1 MNFYTL
7 KFEDKKLIL
16 LDQTQLPGKE
26 VYLDLTD
33 YRDIIEAIKMLRVRG
48 APAIGVAAAYGCVVT
63 CQNADDFE
71 EMMKYLEEIR
81 AARPTAVN
89 LAWAVDQMKNLANS
103 NKEKSLDQIRELFLE
118 KARQIHEDDEEMCRK
133 MGENGAEI
141 IKDGM
146 SILTHCNAGALA
158 TAGMG
163 TALAVIYAA
172 ARQGKKIKVYADE
185 TRPLLQGARLTT
197 WELMQENI
205 DVTLN
210 TDNMAASLMK
220 KGMIDCVIVGA
231 DRVTKNFDVVNKI
244 GTYGVAVL
252 AKHHNIPFYVA
263 IPWSTYDK
271 NTSSGEDVEIEMRD
285 PGEVTNWSGVKT
297 APEGVRVYS
306 PAFDVT
312 PHELVTAI
320 ITDTEVVYPNKT
332 K

>member
-1 MNFYTL
+1 
-7 KFEDKKLIL
+7 
-16 LDQTQLPGKE
+16 
-26 VYLDLTD
+26 
-33 YRDIIEAIKMLRVRG
+33 
-48 APAIGVAAAYGCVVT
+48 
-63 CQNADDFE
+63 
-71 EMMKYLEEIR
+71 
-81 AARPTAVN
+81 
-89 LAWAVDQMKNLANS
+89 
-103 NKEKSLDQIRELFLE
+103 
-118 KARQIHEDDEEMCRK
+118 

-141 IKDGM
+141 IRDGM

-172 ARQGKKIKVYADE
+172 AKQGKKIKVYADE

-263 IPWSTYDK
+263 IPWSTYDE
-271 NTSSGEDVEIEMRD
+271 NTPTGEDVEIEMRD

-297 APEGVRVYS
+297 APEGVKVYS

-320 ITDTEVVYPNKT
+320 ITDLEVVYPNKT

>member
-1 MNFYTL
+1 
-7 KFEDKKLIL
+7 
-16 LDQTQLPGKE
+16 
-26 VYLDLTD
+26 
-33 YRDIIEAIKMLRVRG
+33 
-48 APAIGVAAAYGCVVT
+48 
-63 CQNADDFE
+63 
-71 EMMKYLEEIR
+71 
-81 AARPTAVN
+81 
-89 LAWAVDQMKNLANS
+89 
-103 NKEKSLDQIRELFLE
+103 
-118 KARQIHEDDEEMCRK
+118 
-133 MGENGAEI
+133 
-141 IKDGM
+141 M

-172 ARQGKKIKVYADE
+172 AKQGKKIKVYADE

-263 IPWSTYDK
+263 IPWSTYDE
-271 NTSSGEDVEIEMRD
+271 NTPTGEDVEIEMRD

-297 APEGVRVYS
+297 APEGVKVYS

-320 ITDTEVVYPNKT
+320 ITDLEVVYPNKT

>member
-1 MNFYTL
+1 
-7 KFEDKKLIL
+7 
-16 LDQTQLPGKE
+16 
-26 VYLDLTD
+26 
-33 YRDIIEAIKMLRVRG
+33 
-48 APAIGVAAAYGCVVT
+48 
-63 CQNADDFE
+63 
-71 EMMKYLEEIR
+71 
-81 AARPTAVN
+81 
-89 LAWAVDQMKNLANS
+89 
-103 NKEKSLDQIRELFLE
+103 
-118 KARQIHEDDEEMCRK
+118 RK

-141 IKDGM
+141 IRDGM

-172 ARQGKKIKVYADE
+172 AKQGKKIKVYADE

-263 IPWSTYDK
+263 IPWSTYDE
-271 NTSSGEDVEIEMRD
+271 NTPTGEDVEIEMRD

-297 APEGVRVYS
+297 APEGVKVYS

-320 ITDTEVVYPNKT
+320 ITDLEVVYPNKT